1 LPTPLAPE
9 EERFRLLDAVSQ
21 LLIAISQRTPLVSF
35 LRIALELAGWLRR
48 ADKLSRDQEQN

>member
-9 EERFRLLDAVSQ
+9 EECFRLLDAVSQ

-35 LRIALELAGWLRR
+35 LRIALELTGWLRR